1 MGTLAKPW
9 TASCRRVLVPA
20 INMKVMKTT
29 SRDKFTI
36 WTAPASADVA
46 LLGQLNMRA
55 PLAGARAAKKRAA
68 KAKAKAKTALAFYV
82 SRPSAES
89 LRKLVK

>member
-1 MGTLAKPW
+1 VFLG
-9 TASCRRVLVPA
+9 PA
-20 INMKVMKTT
+20 IYVAVKTAG
-29 SRDKFTI
+29 RDKFTI
-36 WTAPASADVA
+36 WTAPASRDVP

-55 PLAGARAAKKRAA
+55 PLAGAPSARKRAA
-68 KAKAKAKTALAFYV
+68 RVMARTKTALAFYV